1 MEDSDPTAFE
11 AALGYL
17 RHRVAIAVIGFGVY
31 FGWLVASLILLTV
44 LFSYSNT
51 LQSMDVALR
60 RAIFGSIFLLA
71 AALTYRCRGIALRAA
86 AREGPDKPLRMWKR
100 DTVDQMGRDAARILF
115 GLISFFVGA
124 ALLLALG
131 YAGYFL
137 ITAVSTPIAILIGA
151 IIIAFAIVV
160 AASR

>member
-1 MEDSDPTAFE
+1 
-11 AALGYL
+11 
-17 RHRVAIAVIGFGVY
+17 
-31 FGWLVASLILLTV
+31 
-44 LFSYSNT
+44 
-51 LQSMDVALR
+51 
-60 RAIFGSIFLLA
+60 
-71 AALTYRCRGIALRAA
+71 
-86 AREGPDKPLRMWKR
+86 MWKR